1 MRFNKFV
8 RSGISLIQAEEM
20 TDLLT
25 DFPYLSPLRAMM
37 FLYFLH
43 VRCLYVA
50 LLRIRPKNT
59 SSVSL

>member
-25 DFPYLSPLRAMM
+25 DFPYLSLRAMM